1 MTYAVMQKALEPPLA
16 EQLRNAFQQVPG
28 LTALD
33 VTTLG
38 RDAFGVLMK
47 GGELEQATA
56 LQSALAAQ
64 GVETEVV
71 EDTVLAELPTP
82 RLLTKVVFTSDGLGI
97 YDVLGRCV
105 PLQWNSIEVIAA
117 GKVRVTEF
125 KHDLVSNLVTR
136 SNEDYGALRLAT
148 QAVTKEAQADH
159 LLLEILTTGAAARYH
174 AIADRPEAH
183 LLFQSLGERRGKDAA
198 QNLALFVQD
207 LAKAAPGAVLNHGAY
222 FMCEEGDPSFA
233 YPSRTAF
240 YREIAWL
247 LWMDATGQTPP

>member
-1 MTYAVMQKALEPPLA
+1 MTYAVMQKGLEPPSA

-28 LTALD
+28 LTAFD
-33 VTTLG
+33 GTTLG

-47 GGELEQATA
+47 GGKLDQATA

-71 EDTVLAELPTP
+71 EDAVLAELPTP
-82 RLLTKVVFTSDGLGI
+82 RLLTKVEFTPKGLGI

-105 PLQWNSIEVIAA
+105 PLEWNSIEVIAA
-117 GKVRVTEF
+117 GKVRLTEF
-125 KHDLVSNLVTR
+125 EHDLVSKLVTR
-136 SNEDYGALRLAT
+136 SNEDYAALRMVT

-174 AIADRPEAH
+174 AVADRPEAH
-183 LLFQSLGERRGKDAA
+183 LLFQSLGERRGKDPA
-198 QNLALFVQD
+198 QNLSRFVQE
-207 LAKAAPGAVLNHGAY
+207 LAKAAPAAVLNHGAY

-240 YREIAWL
+240 YREITWL
-247 LWMDATGQTPP
+247 LWIDATGRTPR